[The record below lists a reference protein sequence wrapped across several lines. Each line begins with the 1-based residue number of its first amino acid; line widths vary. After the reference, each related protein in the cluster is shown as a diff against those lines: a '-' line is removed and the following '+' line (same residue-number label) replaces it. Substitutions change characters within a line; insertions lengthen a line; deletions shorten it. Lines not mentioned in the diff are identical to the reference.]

1 MKLTLGISHKMY
13 FGYHQTKEWCDQVAE
28 ILHIHPLMNCA
39 ESISLF
45 TLPSAMTIVEAISS
59 FSGTNMQV
67 GIQNIAPDSQGPWTG
82 ENSPLMASEVG
93 CKYAEIGHA
102 ERRNYFHEN
111 EDLIIQKIKVS
122 LKNQLTPIIC
132 IGEKEKMAPKEAERF
147 AIQEVES
154 ILSSLHED
162 AFSNELIFAWEPQWA
177 IGAPRPASI
186 DYIQEVC
193 MALRT
198 QLGKYN
204 KNHSVIYGGSAGKNL
219 LSQLWPYVDGLF
231 LGRFAH
237 DPSMMKIILDEAWAI
252 LTPNM
257 GEKK

>member
-1 MKLTLGISHKMY
+1 
-13 FGYHQTKEWCDQVAE
+13 
-28 ILHIHPLMNCA
+28 
-39 ESISLF
+39 
-45 TLPSAMTIVEAISS
+45 MTIVEAISS

-177 IGAPRPASI
+177 IGAPGYQPR
-186 DYIQEVC
+186 
-193 MALRT
+193 LT
-198 QLGKYN
+198 
-204 KNHSVIYGGSAGKNL
+204 IYKKFVWLFVLNL
-219 LSQLWPYVDGLF
+219 
-231 LGRFAH
+231 ANTI
-237 DPSMMKIILDEAWAI
+237 KIIVLYMAGVQGKIFYLNFTLCRWI
-252 LTPNM
+252 VFRTVCT
-257 GEKK
+257 